1 MEGDPKFQFYIKA
14 SKIGTL
20 YMQMNS
26 TDDNGLFSIKAVY
39 SPTKITTGKMK
50 PGNNGIIEYSVIDSK
65 TAVITIGGVVCA
77 SGKCGSS
84 VKYFWAADKSMQD
97 VYTQTI
103 CPYSY
108 FQTAGVISVPPIKF
122 YEITTKTSSTENT
135 ISFDY
140 PLLDHVSYLSVKAVS
155 SDGSEEVFYKPV

>member
-1 MEGDPKFQFYIKA
+1 MEGDPRFQFYIKA

-26 TDDNGLFSIKAVY
+26 TDDNGLFSMKAVY

-50 PGNNGIIEYSVIDSK
+50 PGNNGIIEYQVVNSQSAI
-65 TAVITIGGVVCA
+65 ITISGVVCA
-77 SGKCGSS
+77 SGKCGSP
-84 VKYFWAADKSMQD
+84 VKYYWAADKSMQD
-97 VYTQTI
+97 VYTQTV

-122 YEITTKTSSTENT
+122 NELANPNKNNENS

-140 PLLDHVSYLSVKAVS
+140 PLLDHVSYLSIKAVS
-155 SDGSEEVFYKPV
+155 SDGSE